1 MNDTTETKTLVHTV
15 VQVRL
20 PARDIDESVAWY
32 EKYFGFAHCWKTEEE
47 SDLKLEPGPY
57 LFLKRVEQPTP
68 IHIVSQGRPYAVLC
82 IKTSNVF
89 ECYRR
94 FIEAGEEVTEITY
107 TWNIDR
113 FPEFNVT
120 DPTGNVINVANYP
133 DLQIT
138 GF

>member
-1 MNDTTETKTLVHTV
+1 MNDTKDTKTLVHTV

-32 EKYFGFAHCWKTEEE
+32 EKYFGFTHCWKTEEE

-57 LFLKRVEQPTP
+57 LFLKRVDQPIP
-68 IHIVSQGRPYAVLC
+68 IQIVSQGRPYAVLC

-94 FIEAGEEVTEITY
+94 FVEAGAVVTEITY
-107 TWNIDR
+107 TWNVDR

-120 DPTGNVINVANYP
+120 DPSGNVINVANYP
-133 DLQIT
+133 DLNIA